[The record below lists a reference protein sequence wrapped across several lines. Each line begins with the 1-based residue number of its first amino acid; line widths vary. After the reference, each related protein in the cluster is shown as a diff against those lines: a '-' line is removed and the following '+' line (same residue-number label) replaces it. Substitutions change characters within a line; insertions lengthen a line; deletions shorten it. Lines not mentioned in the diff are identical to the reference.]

1 MIDLSTE
8 KTIREAAILTDSY
21 VAGTIL
27 GAETS
32 DPTDVSQYNQL
43 ILKVRFT
50 IGSLTT
56 AQVKVEF
63 SADNATYD
71 QESTETVS
79 GGTITCAAA
88 ERSFAATGNFEIPI
102 PISARYIKVSAK
114 GTGTVDGSSMSIGA
128 VLAVN

>member
-8 KTIREAAILTDSY
+8 KTIRESAILTTSY

-32 DPTDVSQYNQL
+32 NPTDVTAYNQL

-50 IGSLTT
+50 KGSLTT
-56 AQVKVEF
+56 AEVKVEF
-63 SADNATYD
+63 SSDNVTYD
-71 QESTETVS
+71 QEITETVS
-79 GGTITCAAA
+79 GGTITCVVA
-88 ERSFAATGNFEIPI
+88 ERSLGASGNFEMPI
-102 PISARYIKVSAK
+102 PISTRYIKVSAK
-114 GTGTVDGSSMSIGA
+114 GTGTVTDSLMGITA